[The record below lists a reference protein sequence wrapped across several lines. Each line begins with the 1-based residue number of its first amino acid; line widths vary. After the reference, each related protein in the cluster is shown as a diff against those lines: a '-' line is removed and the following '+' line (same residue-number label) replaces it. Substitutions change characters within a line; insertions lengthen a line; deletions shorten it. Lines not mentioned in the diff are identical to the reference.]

1 MRSLPR
7 LSSKSAPPLTLTLK
21 PSRRLLGAVGGCY
34 ALAAA
39 ASLANALPWEWRGLM
54 LALVLVGAWLSRHG
68 STVRTP
74 ITAARPCCNPV
85 TIARLRVDGADAW
98 QLWTL
103 AGQEIPVTLSPGSIN
118 LPWLILLH
126 FRGEDGRFLAVPI
139 LPDSLAPHDFRRL
152 TVRLRMVKLSAHKSL
167 V

>member
-1 MRSLPR
+1 M
-7 LSSKSAPPLTLTLK
+7 SSKSAPPLALALK

-54 LALVLVGAWLSRHG
+54 LILVLAGARLSRHG
-68 STVRTP
+68 LTGRISMK
-74 ITAARPCCNPV
+74 AALPGCNPI

-103 AGQEIPVTLSPGSIN
+103 AGQEIPVTLLPGSIN

-126 FRGEDGRFLAVPI
+126 FRGDDGRFYAVPI
-139 LPDSLAPHDFRRL
+139 LPDSLGAHDFRRL
-152 TVRLRMVKLSAHKSL
+152 AVRLRNVKFSARKSL